1 VALVDEHLDGDGE
14 HEVDAE
20 GLDLDGGAEAE
31 RGVEVGHALQQRA
44 ALLAGLGADHGVH
57 QPVERVHARQQL
69 QRVQGALARGRRR
82 GRRRRRA
89 RHGRRGRG
97 RRRLRRRAGRAGR
110 GRRELRDD
118 QRGREEQERHN
129 AVVVLR
135 HGAGMMDL
143 LAT

>member
-89 RHGRRGRG
+89 RHGRRGR

-110 GRRELRDD
+110 GRRDELRD
-118 QRGREEQERHN
+118 QRGRDEQERHN